1 VAPRADLRNRLSDPG
16 FTPSVKDTDGLVEL
30 LHEEED
36 VADRAERVLLRIG
49 PKLAPRAIAL
59 AEKAAP
65 RVRARLVR
73 VAGRLDAPEIGAF
86 LLRAAHDADPKTRR
100 NALAALGRARTPE
113 AEEALL
119 DAWRTE
125 TNAPILKTIAA
136 SLGKLGTPRAL
147 DALRAR
153 PPGID
158 ADPELAKTVSRASR
172 TVARDVG
179 RGEASAIDETAGA
192 KVPLPIL
199 FFCRPGLQPICA
211 EELDS
216 LRGGWSAQAVGP
228 GEVRAVL
235 RGPLASVLA
244 SRTATQVG
252 FPLAPVESTGDLAE
266 AVARAIA
273 SDAARTIF
281 RTFTRGVPR
290 YRLAFAEGGH
300 KRATVWKIAELVQA
314 RAQELV
320 NDPKDSTWEAVVRMA
335 RLHRAGAPRR
345 DEVSVVLV
353 PRRLVDPRF
362 AYRVA
367 EVPAA
372 SHPTIAAALAF
383 LGGAREDD
391 VVWDPFVGSG
401 LELVE
406 RARLGPWAS
415 LLGTDTDPRALAAA
429 AKNLADA
436 RVEARLERADALD
449 TTPPG
454 VTLLLTNPPM
464 GRRVRAGDHEGL
476 APFLER
482 FIAHAARVLVPGRG
496 ARFVWVSPRGALTR
510 AAAKRAGFV
519 LERSQPI
526 VMGTH
531 EAEIQRF
538 SRP

>member
-1 VAPRADLRNRLSDPG
+1 
-16 FTPSVKDTDGLVEL
+16 VKDTDGLVEL
-30 LHEEED
+30 LVEEEED

-59 AEKAAP
+59 ADKAAP
-65 RVRARLVR
+65 RLRARLVR
-73 VAGRLDAPEIGAF
+73 VVGRLDAPETASF
-86 LLRAAHDADPKTRR
+86 LLRAAHDTDPKTRR

-172 TVARDVG
+172 TIERDVG
-179 RGEASAIDETAGA
+179 RTEASAIDETAAA
-192 KVPLPIL
+192 KAPLPIL
-199 FFCRPGLQPICA
+199 FFCRPGLQAICA
-211 EELDS
+211 DELES
-216 LRGGWSAQAVGP
+216 LRGWGAQAVGP

-244 SRTATQVG
+244 SRTTMHVG
-252 FPLAPVESTGDLAE
+252 FPLAPVESTGDLAD

-273 SDAARTIF
+273 SHAARAIF

-300 KRATVWKIAELVQA
+300 KRAIVWKIAELVQM
-314 RAQELV
+314 RAPELV
-320 NDPKDSTWEAVVRMA
+320 NDPKDSTWEAVVRTA
-335 RLHRAGAPRR
+335 SLHRAGAPRR

-353 PRRLVDPRF
+353 PRRLVDSRF

-383 LGGAREDD
+383 LGGARDDD

-415 LLGTDTDPRALAAA
+415 LFGTDTDSRALAAA
-429 AKNLADA
+429 AKNLAEA
-436 RVEARLERADALD
+436 RVEARLERADALE

-464 GRRVRAGDHEGL
+464 GRRVRAGEHEGL

-482 FIAHAARVLVPGRG
+482 FVAHAARVLVPGRG

-538 SRP
+538 AR